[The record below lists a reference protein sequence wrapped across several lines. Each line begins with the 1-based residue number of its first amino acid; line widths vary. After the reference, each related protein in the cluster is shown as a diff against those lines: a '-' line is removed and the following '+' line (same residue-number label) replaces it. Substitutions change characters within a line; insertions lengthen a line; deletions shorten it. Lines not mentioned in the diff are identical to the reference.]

1 MLKKHQ
7 YFLVG
12 LLIGGVGIYVADR
25 VFTSD
30 SDVAVQTVPTTEPE
44 PVIEVSQNNH
54 TIKGYPVPTTMTFAG
69 EAVPLDRMDV
79 RERLDREIQVNAF
92 WHSNSIILI
101 KRAQRWLPLLDS
113 ILAAH
118 DVPTDLK
125 YLAVAESGLAQ
136 VVSPARAVGF
146 WQIMKG
152 TAGDFG
158 LIVNKEVD
166 QRYDPIRSTEAA
178 IKYLKKAYA
187 KFGDW
192 ALVAAS
198 YNMGMSGVAK
208 VLENQRATS
217 YYDMVMTEEPSR
229 YVFRVLALKDMLEN
243 PAAYGFEVDEIY
255 SPEPIENITVEASI
269 ANWND
274 FAAAHGTNYY
284 QLKRLNP
291 WIRTYD
297 MRVKQGQKF
306 EVKIPVRE

>member
-25 VFTSD
+25 VFTRD
-30 SDVAVQTVPTTEPE
+30 FDTTVQTVAISEPE
-44 PVIEVSQNNH
+44 PVVEIKQNNH
-54 TIKGYPVPTTMTFAG
+54 AIKGYPVPEVMTFAG

-79 RERLDREIQVNAF
+79 RERLDRELQVNAF

-113 ILAAH
+113 ILAAN
-118 DVPTDLK
+118 DVPTDFK

-136 VVSPARAVGF
+136 VVSPAQAVGF

-178 IKYLKKAYA
+178 IKYLKKAYE

-229 YVFRVLALKDMLEN
+229 YVFRILALKNMLED
-243 PAAYGFEVDEIY
+243 PTAYGFEIDEIY
-255 SPEPIENITVEASI
+255 TPEPIENITVEASI

-274 FAAAHGTNYY
+274 FAEAHGTNYY

-306 EVKIPVRE
+306 EVKIPARE